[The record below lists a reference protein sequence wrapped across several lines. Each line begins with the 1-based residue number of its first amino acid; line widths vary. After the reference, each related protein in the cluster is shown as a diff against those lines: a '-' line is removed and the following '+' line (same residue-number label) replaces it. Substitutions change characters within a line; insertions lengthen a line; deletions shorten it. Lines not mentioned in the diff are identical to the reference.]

1 WVLWV
6 MAFFSNFVLPRV
18 FEKVFLRKRF
28 ETKKAPRCGALVS
41 LSEGDSTKY
50 QKSTARSFLT
60 LESPQ
65 KTENKA
71 R

>member
-1 WVLWV
+1 MKRKILI
-6 MAFFSNFVLPRV
+6 ARPRIECCSAGNTAV
-18 FEKVFLRKRF
+18 EILREGRVIGHF
-28 ETKKAPRCGALVS
+28 IFQVS

>member
-1 WVLWV
+1 MLHEGSHFSGEV
-6 MAFFSNFVLPRV
+6 M
-18 FEKVFLRKRF
+18 
-28 ETKKAPRCGALVS
+28 S